1 MSYLVANNVTQ
12 IVEGRSILQHVDVEI
27 HKGKIYSILGPNGCG
42 KSTLLKTLGR
52 QMQPQKGFI
61 QLQGQNVYSL
71 SQKEMAKQLSYLQQH
86 SQQVDITA
94 RQLISYGRTPHKSMF
109 QRLTDE
115 DEAIID
121 WAIEQTHVGHLADRS
136 IFTLSGGEA
145 QRVWIAMALTQ
156 QTDLLF
162 LDEPTN
168 HLDIS
173 HQIDLLELVKR
184 LNKDLGVTVVMV
196 LHDLNFA
203 ASYSDEI
210 IVLKD
215 GAVYAKGLPQ
225 QVMTDTMFREVFA
238 IGVQTFY
245 DEQDNTHFFRLK
257 GRAI

>member
-1 MSYLVANNVTQ
+1 MNYLIANNVTQ
-12 IVEGRSILQHVDVEI
+12 LVENRSILQHIDVEI
-27 HKGKIYSILGPNGCG
+27 HRGKIYSILGPNGCG

-61 QLQGQNVYSL
+61 QLHGQNVYSL
-71 SQKEMAKQLSYLQQH
+71 SPKVIAKQISYLQQH
-86 SQQVDITA
+86 SQQVDIKA
-94 RQLISYGRTPHKSMF
+94 RQLISYGRAPHKSMF
-109 QRLTDE
+109 QKLTDE
-115 DEAIID
+115 DEELIN
-121 WAIEQTHVGHLADRS
+121 WAMEQTRVSHLAERS
-136 IFTLSGGEA
+136 ISTLSGGEV

-173 HQIDLLELVKR
+173 HQIDLLELIKR

-203 ASYSDEI
+203 MSYSDEI
-210 IVLKD
+210 IILKD
-215 GAVYAKGLPQ
+215 GKVYAKGLPQ
-225 QVMTDTMFREVFA
+225 QVMTETMFREVFA

-245 DEQDNTHFFRLK
+245 DEQDNIQFFKLK